1 MTPSR
6 TRTVLAAAAAL
17 ALPLLATALAPAAQ
31 AAPAAP
37 KPGDRHH
44 VDCSAPAGG
53 TLIADNGGRDWFG
66 NTVSATATPNIGAY
80 AGAGLK

>member
-17 ALPLLATALAPAAQ
+17 ALPLLATALAPAA
-31 AAPAAP
+31 
-37 KPGDRHH
+37 
-44 VDCSAPAGG
+44 G

>member
-31 AAPAAP
+31 AAPAP

-66 NTVSATATPNIGAY
+66 NTVSATAIPNIGAY